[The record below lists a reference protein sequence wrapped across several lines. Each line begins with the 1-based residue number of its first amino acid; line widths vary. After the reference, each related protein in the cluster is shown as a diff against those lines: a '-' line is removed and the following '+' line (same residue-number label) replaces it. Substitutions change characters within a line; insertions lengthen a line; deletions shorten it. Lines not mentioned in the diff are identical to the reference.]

1 MASELGRRRKSMV
14 AVGRYSDSVSANWIE
29 NATRLVA
36 TAKASLPFAGV
47 HWSDAVWDVSASYR
61 HRTRAYKASR
71 PALRLLFTQHR
82 ETPRR
87 EAPPL
92 SRPFADIVKALVCMR
107 HRQRGQSA
115 GSHMVFIR
123 ATRYVFEVLAK
134 AGLSLPDLRSDH
146 LDLAAARLFAREM
159 ATSSYKVVGHMEEFA
174 DALDRNGLCR
184 VRLDWRCRHKVRP
197 RSMIQGSTEGFRN
210 GESTSDRLPTEEVI
224 RAIGH
229 LYQIIPRAASSDDP
243 VSADR
248 ILILITTIM
257 VCTGLRVGEAL
268 TLPERPLSVAED
280 GSRNLRYARL
290 KGRLDDVAVEWCCK
304 PLLSATEELVQDV
317 VDELQAATAGARRV
331 AQRVRETGVLLSDIA
346 LDEELDSQSI
356 QAILGLQSHSVPL
369 FLASRK
375 IPYETVNRRTR
386 VKRDA
391 FIAGITP
398 DHWTAPVIPGGAGK
412 GLDLHESLCVVYRNQ
427 LHRGTRSTLTYAAQ
441 PVTDQNM
448 GEFLSGRAACASV
461 FERYSVLGADG
472 QPLRIRTHG
481 LRHFLN
487 HLLDE
492 GGAPDL
498 VQTKWFGRKHAADTK
513 AYQHLTYAQRS
524 AQVAEEVMGGRM
536 QGKLVEEMK
545 ALPAERMRTFLA
557 ARIHAIHDVGPGMC
571 IHDFQLSPCERHL
584 QCTASCED
592 FLWISGDEER
602 CEELK
607 RQAAVVH
614 LSLRT
619 ASETGRNTH
628 ARSDWHRHLTHR
640 YAQLMQQLAALGLG
654 EKDLRPY
661 LDEGERH
668 GKANQG

>member
-1 MASELGRRRKSMV
+1 
-14 AVGRYSDSVSANWIE
+14 
-29 NATRLVA
+29 
-36 TAKASLPFAGV
+36 
-47 HWSDAVWDVSASYR
+47 
-61 HRTRAYKASR
+61 
-71 PALRLLFTQHR
+71 
-82 ETPRR
+82 
-87 EAPPL
+87 
-92 SRPFADIVKALVCMR
+92 
-107 HRQRGQSA
+107 
-115 GSHMVFIR
+115 
-123 ATRYVFEVLAK
+123 
-134 AGLSLPDLRSDH
+134 
-146 LDLAAARLFAREM
+146 
-159 ATSSYKVVGHMEEFA
+159 
-174 DALDRNGLCR
+174 
-184 VRLDWRCRHKVRP
+184 
-197 RSMIQGSTEGFRN
+197 
-210 GESTSDRLPTEEVI
+210 
-224 RAIGH
+224 
-229 LYQIIPRAASSDDP
+229 
-243 VSADR
+243 
-248 ILILITTIM
+248 
-257 VCTGLRVGEAL
+257 
-268 TLPERPLSVAED
+268 
-280 GSRNLRYARL
+280 
-290 KGRLDDVAVEWCCK
+290 
-304 PLLSATEELVQDV
+304 
-317 VDELQAATAGARRV
+317 
-331 AQRVRETGVLLSDIA
+331 
-346 LDEELDSQSI
+346 
-356 QAILGLQSHSVPL
+356 
-369 FLASRK
+369 
-375 IPYETVNRRTR
+375 
-386 VKRDA
+386 
-391 FIAGITP
+391 
-398 DHWTAPVIPGGAGK
+398 
-412 GLDLHESLCVVYRNQ
+412 VVYRNQ

-448 GEFLSGRAACASV
+448 GEFLSGRATCASV

-545 ALPAERMRTFLA
+545 ALPTERMRTFLA

-592 FLWISGDEER
+592 FLWINGDEER
-602 CEELK
+602 CDELK

-628 ARSDWHRHLTHR
+628 ARSDWHRHLKHR

-668 GKANQG
+668 GKANQS